1 MRAFASSVCRQGI
14 GGCLTWLSPAAI
26 IGIVI
31 KYLSE
36 LLGRTVRE
44 PDGTIVGRVK
54 DAAARQGGRL
64 PLLLSLLVA
73 DDDRSAW
80 VSLRDIDFLDDGI
93 RLRAPLDQV
102 AREEP
107 RDDDVYLR
115 RDVLDKQIVDVHDY
129 RVVRVNDVRFAE
141 CAEGQCIVGVDASLR
156 ALLRRAGIAG
166 PIEGLARMIG
176 KPLHSRL
183 IGWDDVETLE
193 PSGAGGGRIRLK
205 VPHEKIARLHPADIA
220 DIVEQLD
227 PQQRTEI
234 IEALD
239 VETAADTIEEM
250 EDKEAA
256 EVIEQL
262 EDERAADILEEME
275 PDDAADVLG
284 DLPEVRSEELLG
296 HMEPE
301 EAADVKELLAYAEE
315 TAGGLMTTEYVAV
328 RADMT
333 AQETIEHLRALAPSA
348 ETVYYVY
355 VVDEDE
361 RLVGVLSLR
370 DLIVAEPSAQ
380 IGDVMVRNVRHVS
393 AHDHADE
400 IAHIFNRYNLL
411 ALPVLD
417 EDARL
422 VGIIT
427 VDDMIEHVLPPER
440 RRKLP
445 ELAVES
451 D

>member
-1 MRAFASSVCRQGI
+1 M
-14 GGCLTWLSPAAI
+14 
-26 IGIVI
+26 I

-36 LLGRTVRE
+36 LLGRPVLQ
-44 PDGTIVGRVK
+44 PDGSQVGRFK

-64 PLLLSLLVA
+64 PLLAGVLVSQGNADHWVSVA
-73 DDDRSAW
+73 DAELGSD
-80 VSLRDIDFLDDGI
+80 VL
-93 RLRAPLDQV
+93 RLRAPLHALTPAD
-102 AREEP
+102 P
-107 RDDDVYLR
+107 RPEDVWLR

-129 RVVRVNDVRFAE
+129 RVVRANDVRLAE
-141 CAEGQCIVGVDASLR
+141 CSEGQCVVGVDASLR
-156 ALLRRAGIAG
+156 ALLRRLGVAS
-166 PIEGLARMIG
+166 PIEAVAQMVG

-183 IGWDDVETLE
+183 IAWDDVETLE
-193 PSGAGGGRIRLK
+193 PSGAGGGRIKLK

-296 HMEPE
+296 HMEPD

-328 RADMT
+328 RSDMT
-333 AQETIEHLRALAPSA
+333 AQQTIEHLRELSPKA

-355 VVDEDE
+355 VVDDSE
-361 RLVGVLSLR
+361 RLVGALSLR
-370 DLIVAEPSAQ
+370 DLIVAKPEAH
-380 IGDVMVRNVRHVS
+380 IGDIMVRTVRSVS

-400 IAHIFNRYNLL
+400 IAHVFNRYNLL
-411 ALPVLD
+411 ALPVID
-417 EDARL
+417 DDAKL
-422 VGIIT
+422 AGIVT
-427 VDDMIEHVLPPER
+427 VDDMMEHLLPPER

-445 ELAVES
+445 ELSVETE
-451 D
+451 

>member
-1 MRAFASSVCRQGI
+1 M
-14 GGCLTWLSPAAI
+14 
-26 IGIVI
+26 I

-36 LLGRTVRE
+36 LLGRPVRG
-44 PDGTIVGRVK
+44 PDGLPVGRIA

-64 PLLLSLLVA
+64 PLLVSVLVSTDKGTVWVPARELSL
-73 DDDRSAW
+73 DSDE
-80 VSLRDIDFLDDGI
+80 I
-93 RLRAPLDQV
+93 RLSASLDQV
-102 AREEP
+102 PSEEP
-107 RDDDVYLR
+107 LPEDVLLR

-129 RVVRVNDVRFAE
+129 RVVRVNDVRLAE

-156 ALLRRAGIAG
+156 ALLRRAGVAA
-166 PIEGLARMIG
+166 PIEAIARLVG

-183 IGWDDVETLE
+183 IAWDDVETLE

-333 AQETIEHLRALAPSA
+333 AQETIDHLRELAPSA

-361 RLVGVLSLR
+361 RLLGVLSLR
-370 DLIVAEPSAQ
+370 DLIVADPSAR

-400 IAHIFNRYNLL
+400 IAHVFNRYNLL

-417 EDARL
+417 DDAKL
-422 VGIIT
+422 VGIVT
-427 VDDMIEHVLPPER
+427 VDDMMEHLLPPER

-445 ELAVES
+445 ELAVET